1 MSDKIEQIYQSFAK
15 AMEEHNQASEALDN
29 AISQLRAAK
38 RQLQAVFEEYSE
50 LMGEYNPDMGG
61 FGQGEPVLGLLGRFT
76 GGRDLGSIFDIGD
89 LF

>member
-15 AMEEHNQASEALDN
+15 AMEEHNQASEELDN
-29 AISQLRAAK
+29 AISRLRAAR

-50 LMGEYNPDMGG
+50 LMGEYSLDTGG
-61 FGQGEPVLGLLGRFT
+61 FGQGEPVLGLLGRFN
-76 GGRDLGSIFDIGD
+76 GGRDLGSIFNIGD